1 MSKGSEV
8 LAPMSALT
16 RAQTY
21 FVDEDQCCALV
32 GPVMVV
38 IARQEPSRE
47 IAKMADSCV
56 TALERKYRGK
66 LALMVVIKSEVNPP
80 SEEARVRIKDAM
92 RTCER
97 AITVG
102 AIVVEGHGFVATA
115 MRSALSMMLFV
126 VRPKF
131 PVKVFN
137 LVDDGASH
145 VCAGLDR
152 DADLTGATLSQAVR
166 ELRGA
171 YDAGTLR
178 SLYK

>member
-1 MSKGSEV
+1 M
-8 LAPMSALT
+8 AAAT

-21 FVDEDQCCALV
+21 FVDDDQCCALI

-38 IARQEPSRE
+38 IARQEPSHE
-47 IAKMADSCV
+47 IAKIADTCV

-66 LALMVVIKSEVNPP
+66 LALMVVIKSEVSPP
-80 SEEARVRIKDAM
+80 SDEARARIKDAM

-97 AITVG
+97 AIGIG
-102 AIVVEGHGFVATA
+102 AIVVEGHGFIATA

-145 VCAGLDR
+145 ICSALDR
-152 DADLTGATLSQAVR
+152 DAELTGAALAQAVR
-166 ELRGA
+166 ELRAA

>member
-1 MSKGSEV
+1 M
-8 LAPMSALT
+8 AALT

-21 FVDEDQCCALV
+21 FVDDDQCCALI

-38 IARQEPSRE
+38 IARQEPSHE
-47 IAKMADSCV
+47 IAKMADTCV

-66 LALMVVIKSEVNPP
+66 LALLVVIKSEVSPP
-80 SEEARVRIKDAM
+80 SEEARMRIKDAM

-97 AITVG
+97 AIAVG
-102 AIVVEGHGFVATA
+102 AIVVEGHGFIATA
-115 MRSALSMMLFV
+115 MRSTLSMMLFV

-137 LVDDGASH
+137 LVDEGASH
-145 VCAGLDR
+145 ICAALDR
-152 DADLTGATLSQAVR
+152 DADLTGPGLAQAVR
-166 ELRGA
+166 DLRAA
-171 YDAGTLR
+171 YDAGSLK

>member
-1 MSKGSEV
+1 MAG
-8 LAPMSALT
+8 LT

-21 FVDEDQCCALV
+21 FVDDDQCCALV

-47 IAKMADSCV
+47 IAQIADACV

-66 LALMVVIKSEVNPP
+66 VALMIVIKSEVSPP
-80 SEEARVRIKDAM
+80 SEEARARIRDAM
-92 RTCER
+92 RMCER
-97 AITVG
+97 AMTVG
-102 AIVVEGHGFVATA
+102 TIVVEGHGFIATA

-137 LVDDGASH
+137 LIDEGAAHICS
-145 VCAGLDR
+145 ALDR
-152 DADLTGATLSQAVR
+152 DADLTAATLAQAVR
-166 ELRGA
+166 ELRSA

>member
-1 MSKGSEV
+1 MAG
-8 LAPMSALT
+8 LT

-21 FVDEDQCCALV
+21 FVDDDQCCALV

-38 IARQEPSRE
+38 IARQEPSRD
-47 IAKMADSCV
+47 IANMADTCV

-66 LALMVVIKSEVNPP
+66 LALMVVIKSEVSPP
-80 SEEARVRIKDAM
+80 SEEARARIRDAM

-97 AITVG
+97 AMAAG
-102 AIVVEGHGFVATA
+102 AIVVEGHSFIATA

-137 LVDDGASH
+137 LVDDGAAH
-145 VCAGLDR
+145 ICAALDR
-152 DADLTGATLSQAVR
+152 DADLTGAALAQAVR
-166 ELRGA
+166 DLRTA
-171 YDAGTLR
+171 YEAGTLR

>member
-1 MSKGSEV
+1 MT
-8 LAPMSALT
+8 ALT

-21 FVDEDQCCALV
+21 FVDDDQCCALI

-38 IARQEPSRE
+38 VARQEPSRE
-47 IAKMADSCV
+47 IAQMADACV

-66 LALMVVIKSEVNPP
+66 LALMIVIKSEVSPP

-97 AITVG
+97 AIAVG
-102 AIVVEGHGFVATA
+102 AIVVEGHGFIATA

-131 PVKVFN
+131 PVRVFN
-137 LVDDGASH
+137 LVDEGASH
-145 VCAGLDR
+145 VCAALDR
-152 DADLTGATLSQAVR
+152 DADLTGAALAQAVR
-166 ELRGA
+166 ELRSS
-171 YDAGTLR
+171 YEAGTLR

>member
-1 MSKGSEV
+1 
-8 LAPMSALT
+8 
-16 RAQTY
+16 
-21 FVDEDQCCALV
+21 
-32 GPVMVV
+32 VV

-47 IAKMADSCV
+47 IAHMADVCV

-66 LALMVVIKSEVNPP
+66 LALMIVIKSEVSPP
-80 SEEARVRIKDAM
+80 SEEARVRIRDAM

-97 AITVG
+97 TMATG
-102 AIVVEGHGFVATA
+102 AIVVEGHGFIATA

-137 LVDDGASH
+137 LVDDGAAH
-145 VCAGLDR
+145 ICAGLDR
-152 DADLTGATLSQAVR
+152 DADVTGTALAQAVR
-166 ELRGA
+166 DLRVA